1 MTTSCHY
8 SGNLNILVP
17 RQPPLDVDGRFGAS
31 TERAVKEF
39 QAAAGIVA
47 DGIPGPVTL
56 ASIKLKLDAV
66 RAG

>member
-1 MTTSCHY
+1 MV
-8 SGNLNILVP
+8 ILAP
-17 RQPPLDVDGRFGAS
+17 N
-31 TERAVKEF
+31 TERAVREF